1 MTTPF
6 KSDIIDVIMK
16 KQENYQDYTLTI
28 PADILMIVDR
38 AKLVWDDFDFTIFI
52 KDGTP
57 HFCDMVGYWDDGNYN
72 DRTPEHTW
80 TLVRKWWEEHKH
92 EVSFNEE
99 VWKAKEKVKVAQ
111 SELDDLEK
119 KAKSKSWHFWK

>member
-1 MTTPF
+1 MN
-6 KSDIIDVIMK
+6 SDIIDVIMK

-38 AKLVWDDFDFTIFI
+38 AKLVWDDFDFTIWI

-72 DRTPEHTW
+72 DRTPEQTW
-80 TLVRKWWEEHKH
+80 TLVRKWWEKNK
-92 EVSFNEE
+92 NEIHFDE
-99 VWKAKEKVKVAQ
+99 DVVLAKEKLEKAQ
-111 SELDDLEK
+111 SELDALEK
-119 KAKSKSWHFWK
+119 KAKNKGWHFWK

>member
-1 MTTPF
+1 
-6 KSDIIDVIMK
+6 MK
-16 KQENYQDYTLTI
+16 KQENYKDYTLTI

-72 DRTPEHTW
+72 DRTPEQTW
-80 TLVRKWWEEHKH
+80 TLVRKWWAEQAK
-92 EVSFNEE
+92 EVAFNEE
-99 VWKAKEKVKVAQ
+99 VIQAKENLERAR
-111 SELDDLEK
+111 SDLEDLEK
-119 KAKSKSWHFWK
+119 KAKNKNWHFWK